1 MKNCLTNTVLLIS
14 LIATLSGCASVRTV
28 GDDSDR
34 NRQEYASRRQVD
46 SVTVY
51 VRDSIVV
58 RISGD
63 TVFRDRW
70 HTLYRDRWR
79 ERSDTLIV
87 RDSLWREVS
96 VMVEKPLN
104 GWQNFQLWAG
114 RIALILLIGGLLFFM
129 IKRF

>member
-14 LIATLSGCASVRTV
+14 LLLLFSGCASVRTA
-28 GDDSDR
+28 GGSSDR
-34 NRQEYASRRQVD
+34 NREEYANHRQVD

-51 VRDSIVV
+51 VRDSIVL
-58 RISGD
+58 RIAGD
-63 TVFRDRW
+63 TVFHDRW
-70 HTLYRDRWR
+70 HTLCRDRWR
-79 ERSDTLIV
+79 DRSDTLVV

-114 RIALILLIGGLLFFM
+114 RIALILLIGGVLFFVV
-129 IKRF
+129 KRF